1 MMRNCQKMS
10 NTVALARAAATN
22 AASSDRVVTDASLM
36 ALWWISFQAINHR
49 RFRYAERKPVLH
61 FQLQADVE
69 LRRQHLLLVSNVFS
83 AWELQLEGELSHQL
97 FMFASRAPQ
106 ADVALPDHTFAEV

>member
-1 MMRNCQKMS
+1 MMRNCRNMS
-10 NTVALARAAATN
+10 KTVALARAAATRP
-22 AASSDRVVTDASLM
+22 ASFDGAGRVMSLM